1 MYNKNNNLEEWKVI
15 SGFEDYMISSHGRV
29 KRIKLDSF
37 NRELKILKPN
47 KHTNGYF
54 KIQLWKNGIG
64 KWKLIHRLILENFNP
79 TDNMDKLQV
88 NHINGIKSYNK
99 YPENLEWCTSS
110 ENTKHAFRIGLE
122 NNQGE
127 NHPSSKLKEDD
138 VILIKMA
145 FREFG
150 DEINLTELGK
160 VFGVSPQA
168 ICDIKKG
175 RNWSHIKIE

>member
-1 MYNKNNNLEEWKVI
+1 
-15 SGFEDYMISSHGRV
+15 
-29 KRIKLDSF
+29 
-37 NRELKILKPN
+37 
-47 KHTNGYF
+47 
-54 KIQLWKNGIG
+54 
-64 KWKLIHRLILENFNP
+64 LILENFNP